1 VKIYSILIL
10 SLVSFLLGNLRC
22 IASPSSVIAKVNG
35 QPITNDDLFEEQ
47 QRRNQL
53 DSSSALNQDELL
65 ERIILYRLAVQQ
77 AKKLQLTKNTETQ
90 KKIDKV
96 LYQSF
101 LDYTVQQQKEKGA
114 VLEPTLEEQKQ
125 FYEMNP
131 WIRLNHLVIR
141 SGTAEEEKVNR
152 DKISVIQ
159 NKLKEGIPFSEL
171 TQQYSQEEFA
181 SHGGDL
187 DFRGK
192 HNLPE
197 PIYHAAVGLK
207 KGEVSSPIILEKS
220 THLVQLTDKKSFDEA
235 PAAYREYLKK
245 SLRDENEKKL
255 LLSSLQELRKKA
267 KVQKISAKIQEGA
280 RK

>member
-96 LYQSF
+96 LYF
-101 LDYTVQQQKEKGA
+101 
-114 VLEPTLEEQKQ
+114 
-125 FYEMNP
+125 N
-131 WIRLNHLVIR
+131 
-141 SGTAEEEKVNR
+141 
-152 DKISVIQ
+152 
-159 NKLKEGIPFSEL
+159 
-171 TQQYSQEEFA
+171 
-181 SHGGDL
+181 
-187 DFRGK
+187 
-192 HNLPE
+192 
-197 PIYHAAVGLK
+197 
-207 KGEVSSPIILEKS
+207 
-220 THLVQLTDKKSFDEA
+220 
-235 PAAYREYLKK
+235 
-245 SLRDENEKKL
+245 
-255 LLSSLQELRKKA
+255 
-267 KVQKISAKIQEGA
+267 
-280 RK
+280 